1 MELYLNFLN
10 KLKIILMGSA
20 WSKFH
25 KTLKIGIISFLLGS
39 GPLLIVMGLDEI
51 GILNAGNAVGV
62 GILAM
67 LSFYPSIILI
77 IIGMILT
84 YKKSKT

>member
-1 MELYLNFLN
+1 
-10 KLKIILMGSA
+10 MGSV

-25 KTLKIGIISFLLGS
+25 RTLKIGIILLLLGS
-39 GPLLIVMGLDEI
+39 GPLLVIIGLDEI
-51 GILNAGNAVGV
+51 GIVNAGNAVGV

-77 IIGMILT
+77 IIGIIFT
-84 YKKSKT
+84 FKKSKT

>member
-1 MELYLNFLN
+1 
-10 KLKIILMGSA
+10 MGSA

-25 KTLKIGIISFLLGS
+25 RTLRIGIILFVVGS
-39 GPLLIVMGLDEI
+39 GPLLVIMGLDKI
-51 GILNAGNAVGV
+51 GIINAGNALGV

-77 IIGMILT
+77 VIGMILT
-84 YKKSKT
+84 FKKNKV

>member
-1 MELYLNFLN
+1 MQLYLNFLN
-10 KLKIILMGSA
+10 KLKIILMGSV

-25 KTLKIGIISFLLGS
+25 STLKIGIILLLLGS
-39 GPLLIVMGLDEI
+39 GPLLVIIGLDEI
-51 GILNAGNAVGV
+51 GIVNAGNAVGV